1 MILMSIG
8 FVNFRIVQIYLFWI
22 IFQNDYLNFI
32 RIFTN
37 TGTSAPWGMIT

>member
-22 IFQNDYLNFI
+22 IFQNDYLNLSGI
-32 RIFTN
+32 LQIQEPQPR
-37 TGTSAPWGMIT
+37 GV